1 MLNHM
6 KRRKTEMKIVIEGKE
21 ELLKKLERIQE
32 LSRELYREV
41 SGVPL
46 ISVNYTP
53 DEEKAACN
61 EDTDGK

>member
-1 MLNHM
+1 
-6 KRRKTEMKIVIEGKE
+6 MKIIIEGKK

-41 SGVPL
+41 SGIPL

-53 DEEKAACN
+53 EEEKAACK
-61 EDTDGK
+61 EDTDGE

>member
-1 MLNHM
+1 M
-6 KRRKTEMKIVIEGKE
+6 RIIIEGKE

-41 SGVPL
+41 SGIPL

-53 DEEKAACN
+53 EEEKAACEEN
-61 EDTDGK
+61 TDGKED